1 MDDYIKKGKKNC
13 YRLWPCL
20 SLSLKFGFPHMLLLD
35 PETESVTEV
44 QVKAKIVYKKHMY
57 KNFRR
62 ASKLAYK
69 AS

>member
-1 MDDYIKKGKKNC
+1 
-13 YRLWPCL
+13 
-20 SLSLKFGFPHMLLLD
+20 MLLLD

-57 KNFRR
+57 ENFRR

>member
-1 MDDYIKKGKKNC
+1 
-13 YRLWPCL
+13 
-20 SLSLKFGFPHMLLLD
+20 MLLLD

-62 ASKLAYK
+62 ASELAYK